1 MNVFAEFVAN
11 GREVSSGEGGVHFC
25 VEGFC
30 DGGDGGG
37 LEVCAGGDV
46 EVAHVLAT
54 VGCVSRVPKHN
65 ERRMEEHTQRSP

>member
-1 MNVFAEFVAN
+1 MDVFAEFVGN
-11 GREVSSGEGGVHFC
+11 GREVSGGEGGVHFC

-37 LEVCAGGDV
+37 LEVCTRFDV

-54 VGCVSRVPKHN
+54 VTSKSVSKPKD
-65 ERRMEEHTQRSP
+65 RG